1 MLLYTNLSRLKSPIP
16 STTDWLTV
24 VPWAVAVA
32 VGVGLV
38 VLYLNAIQSTSE
50 TSLNIHDAWLRSR
63 MGEVNLPTWKALQQ
77 TSGLSE
83 KILRKFRKGDCQQLP
98 WRSFGQLAQALDWPL
113 STLLE
118 HLNLVTS
125 PNSTAFTPESG
136 TTELDRLRQECLALR
151 QELAQQDTSSTLAAT
166 QQSFFEL
173 QPLLTQFPTVPRMVE
188 IQPQMPARNLLAMFS
203 SLNNWL
209 TRWEITPIGEPWQSV
224 KFDPKLHQPDA
235 SDIAPDETVYVRFV
249 GYRQGDD
256 VLVRAKVSRTL
267 PSAASSSP

>member
-16 STTDWLTV
+16 LTTDWLTV
-24 VPWAVAVA
+24 VLWAVAVA

-38 VLYLNAIQSTSE
+38 VLYLNSIQSTSE

-98 WRSFGQLAQALDWPL
+98 WQSFGQLAQALDWPL

-125 PNSTAFTPESG
+125 PDSTAFTPEAG
-136 TTELDRLRQECLALR
+136 TTELDRLRQE
-151 QELAQQDTSSTLAAT
+151 
-166 QQSFFEL
+166 
-173 QPLLTQFPTVPRMVE
+173 
-188 IQPQMPARNLLAMFS
+188 
-203 SLNNWL
+203 
-209 TRWEITPIGEPWQSV
+209 
-224 KFDPKLHQPDA
+224 
-235 SDIAPDETVYVRFV
+235 
-249 GYRQGDD
+249 
-256 VLVRAKVSRTL
+256 
-267 PSAASSSP
+267 